1 MRTKNQT
8 LSSFPWR
15 SIGIW
20 IVIVALSLLAIGF
33 LFPEARIYISS
44 IIATS
49 FGVLLGSHLV
59 SRVWKR
65 RSEIRILRMG
75 YIVGGVTLG
84 ILSWSFIVIPLAF
97 VLNLPG
103 GVLGGVILFLL
114 CPVLMAIGAVIM
126 DAVGKRRDYQPF
138 YGRGGNI

>member
-1 MRTKNQT
+1 MKNPD
-8 LSSFPWR
+8 SFPWR
-15 SIGIW
+15 SISIC
-20 IVIVALSLLAIGF
+20 IVTVALSLLAIGF

-44 IIATS
+44 IVAIS
-49 FGVLLGSHLV
+49 FGVLLGSYLV

-75 YIVGGVTLG
+75 YIAGGVTLG
-84 ILSWSFIVIPLAF
+84 ILAWSFIVIPLAF
-97 VLNLPG
+97 ALNLPG